1 MRKVAVFMFSLFV
14 AFSAHSAL
22 ALTCKSGTADCSK
35 NQASDCTA
43 LGYTSDNVANCKH
56 YLYCPFNTNY
66 KACIAVTDSGTECES
81 KGYSTNKPTETGY
94 LCKDVTVALNGVNKT
109 CYDCVTCKDEFLITS
124 KTCQQICENF
134 SIDDQS
140 YSYYKI
146 STITSINNRTGGP
159 CYSGM
164 LSTHKSDCC
173 CNGKSSVI
181 LAKCEEPTELTD
193 CSDYPLTE
201 CPEHGVCD
209 KCPDDNSY
217 KKLTGCELGYTLNT
231 SKTGCELSISCTD
244 QYKELNQLAA
254 VAEKSYFNCCKSTAI
269 AASNVCRTFKNNSTD
284 GCLSKR
290 NGAWDDGCF
299 SYFEKII
306 DNDSDL
312 EIGTD
317 FSTITEAITA
327 CKAKLQN
334 IKDAISSHNYI
345 CPNNKITD
353 NINTSNCDHVWFK
366 GDVFG
371 DIDKNLSV
379 DYRGCPEGYSGT
391 GGK

>member
-1 MRKVAVFMFSLFV
+1 MMRNVTVLIFSIFL
-14 AFSAHSAL
+14 AISADFAM
-22 ALTCKSGTADCSK
+22 ALTCKSGDAGCSSSTNTAT
-35 NQASDCTA
+35 DCTN
-43 LGYTSDNVANCKH
+43 LGYSNTDVANCKH
-56 YLYCPFNTNY
+56 YIYCPFNQNY
-66 KACIAVTDSGTECES
+66 KSCVAGI
-81 KGYSTNKPTETGY
+81 
-94 LCKDVTVALNGVNKT
+94 DV
-109 CYDCVTCKDEFLITS
+109 
-124 KTCQQICENF
+124 
-134 SIDDQS
+134 
-140 YSYYKI
+140 
-146 STITSINNRTGGP
+146 
-159 CYSGM
+159 
-164 LSTHKSDCC
+164 
-173 CNGKSSVI
+173 
-181 LAKCEEPTELTD
+181 EPTPPVAD

-201 CPEHGVCD
+201 CPTNGICED
-209 KCPDDNSY
+209 CPDDNSY
-217 KKLTGCELGYTLNT
+217 KKLSGCELGYTLNT

-254 VAEKSYFNCCKSTAI
+254 VAEKSYFNCCKSTASD
-269 AASNVCRTFKNNSTD
+269 ASNVCRTFKNNSTD

-306 DNDSDL
+306 DNDPDL

-353 NINTSNCDHVWFK
+353 NINTDNCNHVWFK
-366 GDVFG
+366 GDTFG